1 MPRESISVNKRIL
14 TTLMLCLAGA
24 LILSACS
31 SSGSAQPTP
40 SPQIILTTN
49 PNPPMKGSVELIV
62 DVKGAQGQPIDGADV
77 RVLSSH
83 TTMSGMDQQGQATA
97 QGNGR
102 YAITADMA
110 GMAGEWL
117 ITVQVRKGD
126 LYLAQDFRIDVK

>member
-1 MPRESISVNKRIL
+1 MRVL
-14 TTLMLCLAGA
+14 TTLILILVSALA
-24 LILSACS
+24 LSACGG
-31 SSGSAQPTP
+31 SGSSAQPTP

-49 PNPPMKGSVELIV
+49 PNPPMKGSVVLIV
-62 DVKGAQGQPIDGADV
+62 DVKDAQGQPLDGADV

-117 ITVQVRKGD
+117 VTVQVRKGT
-126 LYLAQDFRIDVK
+126 LNLAQDFRIEVK